1 MPSPQ
6 VELCRL
12 FASPVPT
19 QTMPG
24 SLGAIAMSPMD
35 VDVPSRSKTG
45 DHVVPLFVV
54 RKTPPPAV
62 PTKIVPGFPGTASMS
77 SMRPPNEAGPI
88 DRHGSADRS
97 CAHNGTARAV
107 STSAR
112 RPALNGRIVRVSAL

>member
-1 MPSPQ
+1 
-6 VELCRL
+6 
-12 FASPVPT
+12 
-19 QTMPG
+19 MPG

-77 SMRPPNEAGPI
+77 SKRPPDEAGPI

-97 CAHNGTARAV
+97 CAHNGTAPGREPRRRA
-107 STSAR
+107 
-112 RPALNGRIVRVSAL
+112 PAAKSGAG